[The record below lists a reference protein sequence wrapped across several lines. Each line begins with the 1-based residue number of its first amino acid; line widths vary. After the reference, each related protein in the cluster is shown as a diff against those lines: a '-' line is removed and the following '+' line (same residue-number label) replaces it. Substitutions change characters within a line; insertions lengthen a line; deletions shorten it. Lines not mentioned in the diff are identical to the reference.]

1 MTRLV
6 DDATFAAHQLE
17 LMIYGDYEKRIPV
30 ILFTDSEPTLESIAS
45 SKQVMTKLLRMT
57 ICELKDKLLSGE
69 VQSYAWLPTESMW
82 ADVLTK
88 EMKLPAA
95 LELVLMENVM
105 DLPNTSINEVKA
117 FGTEVRM
124 QNIRNR
130 MVKESD
136 LKSKLSAVQAL
147 LSSLLG
153 EDNLSC

>member
-6 DDATFAAHQLE
+6 DDATYAAHQLE

-45 SKQVMTKLLRMT
+45 SRQVMTKSLRMP
-57 ICELKDKLLSGE
+57 ICELKNKLVSGE

-88 EMKLPAA
+88 EMKLPVG
-95 LELVLMENVM
+95 LELVLLENKME
-105 DLPNTSINEVKA
+105 LPNTSVNEVKA
-117 FGTEVRM
+117 FGSEVRM

-130 MVKESD
+130 SVKECD
-136 LKSKLSAVQAL
+136 LMSKLSAVQAL
-147 LSSLLG
+147 LSSLV
-153 EDNLSC
+153 DSV